1 VFGAMS
7 HHSKRQSFGHSW
19 WRSNMQPVRVSKL
32 LVLTCLIALGSAAHA
47 AAATVEG
54 LLTAAKK
61 EGVIELYAPSTFTP
75 HGAQALG
82 DAFNKK
88 YELKIRVNYSPA
100 GQMARDVS
108 KVVTAAAAGIP
119 PEWDLMV
126 VTDAHHAT
134 LWLKKQHKAFDYSKI
149 GVDPRAV
156 QYDSGTVIL
165 ANQFVLPA
173 YNKKVLP
180 PLEVPKKWEDL
191 LDPKWKGGKLGMSTA
206 THHLAR
212 LATLWGEKKATEFSK
227 ALAAQEPYLGE
238 LGAIFNRLQIG
249 ETLLAI
255 TLTDSFIHTA
265 KTTGAPIVQAEGIE
279 PMISPAYNAGV
290 LKGAQHPNVAHLFAV
305 FLTTPEGQEVW
316 EKYGGHTSAF
326 VNGTPAHKYAQGKK
340 VLYLSQDQAALVDRL
355 SREYA
360 KIFGF
365 R

>member
-1 VFGAMS
+1 
-7 HHSKRQSFGHSW
+7 
-19 WRSNMQPVRVSKL
+19 MQPVRVSKL

-47 AAATVEG
+47 AGATVEG

-75 HGAQALG
+75 QGAQALG

-108 KVVTAAAAGIP
+108 KVVTAAAAGMA

-212 LATLWGEKKATEFSK
+212 LATLWGEKKATEFAK
-227 ALAAQEPYLGE
+227 ALAATGTLPGRTGRDFQPPADWRNPACDYVDGQFHPHRENHGRADRSCRGYRADDFP
-238 LGAIFNRLQIG
+238 RLQCRRSQRRSTSQRG
-249 ETLLAI
+249 PSLRGLSNNARGARG
-255 TLTDSFIHTA
+255 LTKIRRPHLRVCQRHTGPQVCA
-265 KTTGAPIVQAEGIE
+265 
-279 PMISPAYNAGV
+279 
-290 LKGAQHPNVAHLFAV
+290 
-305 FLTTPEGQEVW
+305 GQEGVIPVPRS
-316 EKYGGHTSAF
+316 GRARG
-326 VNGTPAHKYAQGKK
+326 
-340 VLYLSQDQAALVDRL
+340 QA
-355 SREYA
+355 
-360 KIFGF
+360 
-365 R
+365 